1 MADSPALPP
10 PLPLGPL
17 DGVKVLDLS
26 EDIAGSFCARL
37 LADYGADVLKLE
49 PVGGSALR
57 RAPPFF
63 GDDPHPE
70 KSLFFLLLNL
80 NKKSANLNLE
90 NAAGRDLLKQLVP
103 HVDVVVESFRP
114 GYLDGLGV
122 GYDGL
127 EPLNPSL
134 IMTSI
139 TPFGQTGP
147 YSGYKG
153 EEIVSYAMGMIMS
166 ISGSQERE
174 PLKHGGFQAQ
184 YEGGLNGAAATAM
197 ALFMADNT
205 GEGQHIDVSVTECV
219 ASTMMATQTMYPFMG
234 GTQPRRRPT
243 GSNFGHP
250 MRCEDGWII
259 VQTGGGATWE
269 TIADFFGPPE
279 LREPRFAETGQR
291 NQNGEELDRIVLD
304 SIKGRGKWDL
314 FTEAAQARMLFGLV
328 QTPSELADCPQLESR
343 ELLPGSRPPGDRQDQ
358 GPGGVVQ
365 PEPDPLPLHRS
376 GPYPGATQPR
386 NLRGRPGLYPA
397 GVGETPPDRRDIDCL
412 NQDSQDFGIPRIG
425 NCELC

>member
-1 MADSPALPP
+1 MTVS
-10 PLPLGPL
+10 
-17 DGVKVLDLS
+17 K
-26 EDIAGSFCARL
+26 
-37 LADYGADVLKLE
+37 
-49 PVGGSALR
+49 
-57 RAPPFF
+57 
-63 GDDPHPE
+63 
-70 KSLFFLLLNL
+70 
-80 NKKSANLNLE
+80 
-90 NAAGRDLLKQLVP
+90 
-103 HVDVVVESFRP
+103 
-114 GYLDGLGV
+114 
-122 GYDGL
+122 
-127 EPLNPSL
+127 PLNPAL

-166 ISGSQERE
+166 ISGSQDKE

-197 ALFMADNT
+197 ALFMADTT

-250 MRCEDGWII
+250 MPCEDGWII
-259 VQTGGGATWE
+259 VQTGGGASWE

-279 LREPRFAETGQR
+279 LREPRFAETAQR
-291 NQNGEELDRIVLD
+291 NQNGEEAGPHSAGLHQRPRQV
-304 SIKGRGKWDL
+304 GPVHRGGPKQGCCSAWCKP
-314 FTEAAQARMLFGLV
+314 
-328 QTPSELADCPQLESR
+328 PSELADCPQLESR
-343 ELLPGSRPPGDRQDQ
+343 GFYREVDHPGDRQDQ

-386 NLRGRPGLYPA
+386 NLRGRLGLYPA
-397 GVGETPPDRRDIDCL
+397 GVGEAPPDRRDIDRL
-412 NQDSQDFGIPRIG
+412 NQDSQ
-425 NCELC
+425 N

>member
-1 MADSPALPP
+1 MTAPP
-10 PLPLGPL
+10 PLPSPSLHIGPL

-114 GYLDGLGV
+114 GYLDGLRV

-127 EPLNPSL
+127 APLNPSL

-166 ISGSQERE
+166 ISGSQDRE

-197 ALFMADNT
+197 ALFMADNA

-250 MRCEDGWII
+250 MPCEDGWII

-269 TIADFFGPPE
+269 TIADFFGSAE
-279 LREPRFAETGQR
+279 LHEPRFSETAQR
-291 NQNGEELDRIVLD
+291 NQNGAELDRIVLD
-304 SIKGRGKWDL
+304 SIKDRGKWDL

-328 QTPSELADCPQLESR
+328 QTPSELADCPQLEARDFYR
-343 ELLPGSRPPGDRQDQ
+343 EIDHPVIGKIKVPAVLFNLSLTPYRYIAPAPTLGQHNHEIYVDGLGYTRQELVRLRQ
-358 GPGGVVQ
+358 T
-365 PEPDPLPLHRS
+365 
-376 GPYPGATQPR
+376 GA
-386 NLRGRPGLYPA
+386 
-397 GVGETPPDRRDIDCL
+397 I
-412 NQDSQDFGIPRIG
+412 
-425 NCELC
+425 